1 MNYLV
6 DTNVVSELRKDERA
20 DPLVIDWFR
29 RRRPQD
35 VFLSVLTVGE
45 LRRGVRRIQRR
56 DSRAAS
62 VLEAWLDGVLDRFR
76 DRVLDVDLA
85 VAERWGRLGVPDPL
99 PDADGLIAATALV
112 HDLVVVTRNVKH
124 IAPTG
129 VRHFNPFERA
139 SG

>member
-1 MNYLV
+1 MNCLV
-6 DTNVVSELRKDERA
+6 DTNVVSELRKGERA

-29 RRRPQD
+29 RCRPQD

-56 DSRAAS
+56 DSKAAS
-62 VLEAWLDGVLDRFR
+62 VMEVWLDRILDRFR
-76 DRVLDVDLA
+76 DRVLDVDPA
-85 VAERWGRLGVPDPL
+85 VAERWGHLGVPDPL
-99 PDADGLIAATALV
+99 PDVDGLIAATALV

-129 VRHFNPFERA
+129 ARHFDPFEQA

>member
-6 DTNVVSELRKDERA
+6 DTNVVSELRKGERA
-20 DPLVIDWFR
+20 DPLVTDWFR
-29 RRRPQD
+29 RRRTQD
-35 VFLSVLTVGE
+35 VFLSVLTVSE
-45 LRRGVRRIQRR
+45 LRRGVRRIRRR
-56 DSRAAS
+56 DSQAAS
-62 VLEAWLDGVLDRFR
+62 VLDAWLDRILDRFR

-85 VAERWGRLGVPDPL
+85 VAERWSRLGVPDPL
-99 PDADGLIAATALV
+99 TDVDGLIVATALV

-124 IAPTG
+124 IARTG

>member
-6 DTNVVSELRKDERA
+6 DTNVVSELRKGERA

>member
-6 DTNVVSELRKDERA
+6 DTNVVSEIRKGERA

-56 DSRAAS
+56 DSKAAS
-62 VLEAWLDGVLDRFR
+62 VMEVWLDRILDRFR
-76 DRVLDVDLA
+76 DRVLDRFSIA
-85 VAERWGRLGVPDPL
+85 NPRVPS
-99 PDADGLIAATALV
+99 
-112 HDLVVVTRNVKH
+112 
-124 IAPTG
+124 
-129 VRHFNPFERA
+129 VRPQPVI
-139 SG
+139 SPC

>member
-6 DTNVVSELRKDERA
+6 DTNVVSELRKGERA

-56 DSRAAS
+56 DSKAAS
-62 VLEAWLDGVLDRFR
+62 VMEVWLDRILDRFR

-85 VAERWGRLGVPDPL
+85 VAERWGHLGVPDPL
-99 PDADGLIAATALV
+99 PDVDGLIAATALV

-129 VRHFNPFERA
+129 ARHFDPFEQA

>member
-6 DTNVVSELRKDERA
+6 DTNVVSELRKGERA

-56 DSRAAS
+56 DSKAAS
-62 VLEAWLDGVLDRFR
+62 VMEVWLDRILDRFR

-85 VAERWGRLGVPDPL
+85 VAERWGHLGVPDPL
-99 PDADGLIAATALV
+99 PDGDGLIAATALV

-129 VRHFNPFERA
+129 ARHFDPFEQA

>member
-6 DTNVVSELRKDERA
+6 DTNVVSELRKGERA

-29 RRRPQD
+29 RCRPQD

-56 DSRAAS
+56 DSKAAS
-62 VLEAWLDGVLDRFR
+62 VMEVWLDRILDRFR

-85 VAERWGRLGVPDPL
+85 VAERWGHLGVPDPL
-99 PDADGLIAATALV
+99 PDVDGLIAATALV

-129 VRHFNPFERA
+129 ARHFDPFEQA

>member
-6 DTNVVSELRKDERA
+6 DTNVVSELRKGERA

-45 LRRGVRRIQRR
+45 LRLGVRRIQRR
-56 DSRAAS
+56 DSRAAG
-62 VLEAWLDGVLDRFR
+62 VLEAWLDGILDRFR

-85 VAERWGRLGVPDPL
+85 VAERWGCLGVPDPL